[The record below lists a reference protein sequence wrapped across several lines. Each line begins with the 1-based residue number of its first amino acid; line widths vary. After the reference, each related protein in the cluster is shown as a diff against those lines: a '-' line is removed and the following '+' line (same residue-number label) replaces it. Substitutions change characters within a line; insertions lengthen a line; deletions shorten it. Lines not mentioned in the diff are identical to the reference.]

1 MTGFNKEKASVL
13 IIKNGR
19 AVCTKYHY
27 ERDLSRYYPSITLEH
42 GPVDMT
48 VTWQTAISR
57 VPTFL
62 HV

>member
-1 MTGFNKEKASVL
+1 M

-27 ERDLSRYYPSITLEH
+27 ERDHSRYYPSITLEH